1 MERDTREIFE
11 EMTRGV
17 EEEIFSRRIR
27 ESSERRRRAPY
38 LIVRTAVG
46 VAATTLIGVRQ
57 PLLGAIVFLGL
68 TWSLYR
74 ATLRVLPDTSR

>member
-38 LIVRTAVG
+38 LIVHVAVG